1 MAGTTGSGKTT
12 LAKSLLTARDYVI
25 SIDTKRE
32 NKWRDFS
39 VTSSIDRLFK
49 SDQPGKYIFRPDFGI
64 RGVIQ
69 IAEVCDRAY
78 REGNWHIHFDEL
90 YQCTIR
96 PGTSQGYP
104 PSLVR
109 LWTAGRS
116 KGITAWGCTQ
126 RPRFIPIFCM
136 SESTH
141 YFIFELGNRND
152 LKHVAQMSGID
163 ALAKPVED
171 HDFLYYNRK
180 TRKVQWM
187 VLDDSGRTSTSKT
200 ESG

>member
-1 MAGTTGSGKTT
+1 
-12 LAKSLLTARDYVI
+12 
-25 SIDTKRE
+25 
-32 NKWRDFS
+32 
-39 VTSSIDRLFK
+39 
-49 SDQPGKYIFRPDFGI
+49 
-64 RGVIQ
+64 
-69 IAEVCDRAY
+69 
-78 REGNWHIHFDEL
+78 
-90 YQCTIR
+90 
-96 PGTSQGYP
+96 
-104 PSLVR
+104 
-109 LWTAGRS
+109 
-116 KGITAWGCTQ
+116 
-126 RPRFIPIFCM
+126 M